1 MRRFNISVNGKTY
14 EVEVEEIAEGGAIPE
29 TAFTAPVQVVQSVP
43 QVKAEPVKP
52 VQAAQPAPK
61 KVGAAP
67 ATGGETISCPMPGTI
82 LAVNVKQGDMVKK
95 GDVLFILEA
104 MKMENEIM
112 APRDGRIVDVGVTKG
127 SSANT
132 GDMMAVLS

>member
-1 MRRFNISVNGKTY
+1 
-14 EVEVEEIAEGGAIPE
+14 
-29 TAFTAPVQVVQSVP
+29 
-43 QVKAEPVKP
+43 
-52 VQAAQPAPK
+52 
-61 KVGAAP
+61 
-67 ATGGETISCPMPGTI
+67 
-82 LAVNVKQGDMVKK
+82 
-95 GDVLFILEA
+95 VLFILEA